1 MAVIGED
8 GDFRASPF
16 SVQFGKMKRDVVSG
30 CQLSPREEGHLAAEV
45 RSRGQ
50 PRGQQPRRAGQHGP
64 GQRGPRILS
73 SEGGPG
79 AKKQYRF
86 WSYCLDENHNS
97 DLSDIREYTN
107 CAESKCRQ

>member
-45 RSRGQ
+45 GSRGQ
-50 PRGQQPRRAGQHGP
+50 PRGQQPRRAGQHGS
-64 GQRGPRILS
+64 GQRGPRLLPS
-73 SEGGPG
+73 QGGPRG
-79 AKKQYRF
+79 QKAVQA
-86 WSYCLDENHNS
+86 SVV
-97 DLSDIREYTN
+97 TN
-107 CAESKCRQ
+107 GKIGQNTRYQI